1 MNQKQLIQLKSEII
15 EQVNDYTPDKII
27 DTIVKQIIR
36 SKDASDRIEKEGLVV
51 RDMKGAVIPH
61 PAIQIEINAQKIYCD
76 LLGKNKKMVKRKLFD
91 VDDLLKK
98 L

>member
-1 MNQKQLIQLKSEII
+1 MNQKQLILLKSEII

-27 DTIVKQIIR
+27 DTIVKQVIR

-51 RDMKGAVIPH
+51 RDMKGSVIPH

-76 LLGKNKKMVKRKLFD
+76 LLFKNKKMEKRKPFD
-91 VDDLLKK
+91 VDEFLKK